1 VGRARLNAALQ
12 SVSIADLDAVAEI
25 FGWYAQHTVTTFEEA
40 PRTLREWED
49 LRAMLSNLGLPFL
62 VARTDGRV
70 AGYAY
75 AGPWRHKPAY
85 RHTVEDTVFVA
96 PGMTGRGIGRQL
108 LGELLSM
115 CADSGTRQVVAVIAD
130 TGDPASAA
138 LHRAFGFSDAG
149 RLRQVGYKHGRWID
163 TLLMQRSLP

>member
-1 VGRARLNAALQ
+1 MGRARLNTALRP
-12 SVSIADLDAVAEI
+12 VSAADLDDIADI
-25 FGWYAQHTVTTFEEA
+25 FGWYALHTVTTFEEA

-62 VARTDGRV
+62 VATVNGRV

-75 AGPWRHKPAY
+75 AGPWRAKPAY
-85 RHTVEDTVFVA
+85 RHTVEDSVFIA

-108 LGELLSM
+108 LAELLSS
-115 CADSGTRQVVAVIAD
+115 CADSGTRQVVAVLAD
-130 TGDPASAA
+130 TGDLAPTA
-138 LHRAFGFSDAG
+138 LHRAFGFTDAG